1 MTFSDLRRKSLKNIK
16 DTSMMSEQDVS
27 DCCYDAIQELQ
38 TNSLC
43 SRMEV
48 KKLIDVNGEISA
60 IDILDGGSGYL
71 FPPTVTITDNND
83 DDCLSFD
90 GNDSAS
96 LTLLNIGTEHSIGF
110 RIKANP
116 PSSGY
121 YSIIADQPG
130 SSDSIVAITS
140 SLISYAVP
148 GGSAY
153 AVAHGGFDDT
163 SITDFFI
170 SRDDLSI
177 SIYKN
182 GSLLGSGTL
191 SINNSFEFDS
201 VGYRGSAGT
210 YFIGKIKHLRCYSQ
224 AVTQDQVTR
233 QYNGGDGNSS
243 LDLDSYFIWEFD
255 GSGGTGSSESDQG
268 TSGANTLTISGAT
281 RSTFGNSYVSS
292 SEKAKASAF
301 IENGVVTKIVITN
314 QGRGYVPRPIVTI
327 SGGGGGTGAIAVA
340 EIATTTYDKIITSKF
355 GGSTTGDIDVEC
367 LYIDSMYRVG
377 LDGTK
382 NPIKIT
388 NRQSIQDERDNGA
401 NYNDA
406 SDYTAAIE
414 WNKNNIH
421 IFTPWDMTGSTIEF
435 WIRFQI
441 PYVQDAN
448 VGSNADSY
456 LDTIPVQFQN
466 RLVSGVKYHIYESME
481 EMSGFSG
488 KYKPMMDIFG
498 NQWFN
503 RDLPYVKQEA
513 NHARTSADVHIIK
526 PSGVF

>member
-16 DTSMMSEQDVS
+16 DASMMSEQDVS

-48 KKLIDVNGEISA
+48 KKLIDVNRELSVIS
-60 IDILDGGSGYL
+60 IINGGSGYDV
-71 FPPTVTITDNND
+71 PPTVTVSDNVLNSCVDLGGTNAYGVISSAINCSTTQTIEVSFIADSFSASPAICGSPSTTDYLYVTDISAHYSAGGSVVNFNYAFSTGVFYTLWLIRSGTSVSLYVNNSLVSTQTLGANNNFMVDRIGYYSGVRYFNGKIGRVRAYSSAITSDQRTRQWNGGYGNNALD
-83 DDCLSFD
+83 DVAILFDFEFD
-90 GNDSAS
+90 GNFGTAAVETDASGLS
-96 LTLLNIGTEHSIGF
+96 LTCTLQGD
-110 RIKANP
+110 
-116 PSSGY
+116 
-121 YSIIADQPG
+121 YSR
-130 SSDSIVAITS
+130 STW
-140 SLISYAVP
+140 
-148 GGSAY
+148 
-153 AVAHGGFDDT
+153 
-163 SITDFFI
+163 
-170 SRDDLSI
+170 
-177 SIYKN
+177 
-182 GSLLGSGTL
+182 
-191 SINNSFEFDS
+191 
-201 VGYRGSAGT
+201 
-210 YFIGKIKHLRCYSQ
+210 
-224 AVTQDQVTR
+224 
-233 QYNGGDGNSS
+233 GDG
-243 LDLDSYFIWEFD
+243 Y
-255 GSGGTGSSESDQG
+255 SD
-268 TSGANTLTISGAT
+268 ADD
-281 RSTFGNSYVSS
+281 
-292 SEKAKASAF
+292 KAKASAF
-301 IENGVVTKIVITN
+301 IENGVVTSVVVTN
-314 QGRGYVPRPIVTI
+314 SGRGYFAIPSV
-327 SGGGGGTGAIAVA
+327 SFSGGGGTGAIAVA

-367 LYIDSMYRVG
+367 LYVDSMYRVG

-421 IFTPWDMTGSTIEF
+421 IFTPWDMTGSTIEL

-513 NHARTSADVHIIK
+513 NHSRTSADVHIIR

>member
-16 DTSMMSEQDVS
+16 DASMMSEQDVS
-27 DCCYDAIQELQ
+27 DCSFDAIQELQ

-48 KKLIDVNGEISA
+48 KKLIDVNGEISTV
-60 IDILDGGSGYL
+60 DILDGGSGYL

-90 GNDSAS
+90 GNDYGSF
-96 LTLLNIGTEHSIGF
+96 TTKNIGTTHTIEFWLDASNKDF
-110 RIKANP
+110 
-116 PSSGY
+116 
-121 YSIIADQPG
+121 
-130 SSDSIVAITS
+130 
-140 SLISYAVP
+140 LICSRT
-148 GGSAY
+148 GGT
-153 AVAHGGFDDT
+153 GGV
-163 SITDFFI
+163 
-170 SRDDLSI
+170 
-177 SIYKN
+177 
-182 GSLLGSGTL
+182 
-191 SINNSFEFDS
+191 EFDS
-201 VGYRGSAGT
+201 TDKIYYSGNSTSQASKSITALSPGTKHHFAITRNDSTTITFYQNGASLGTSTISSNTALSLSAIGYRAHGASLYYVGKLGLFRIYKSALT
-210 YFIGKIKHLRCYSQ
+210 AEQIK
-224 AVTQDQVTR
+224 R
-233 QYNGGDGNSS
+233 QYNGGYGNSP
-243 LDLDSYFIWEFD
+243 LDIDSYLTYEFD
-255 GSGGTGSSESDQG
+255 GTGGTGSTETDQSTDG
-268 TSGANTLTISGAT
+268 GSTLTINGAT
-281 RSTFGNSYVSS
+281 RSTFGNSYLSS
-292 SEKAKASAF
+292 TEKAKATAF
-301 IENGVVTKIVITN
+301 IEKGIVTKIVITN
-314 QGRGYVPRPIVTI
+314 QGRGYIPKPIVTI

-367 LYIDSMYRVG
+367 LYVDSMYRVG

-421 IFTPWDMTGSTIEF
+421 IFTPWDMTGSTIEL

-448 VGSNADSY
+448 VGTNADSY

>member
-1 MTFSDLRRKSLKNIK
+1 MTFNDLRRKSLKSLK
-16 DTSMMSEQDVS
+16 DPSAVSESDVS
-27 DCCYDAIQELQ
+27 DCTYDAIQEMQ
-38 TNSLC
+38 INTLC

-48 KKLIDVNGEISA
+48 KRLIDVNRELSA
-60 IDILDGGSGYL
+60 ISIIDGGSGYEN
-71 FPPTVTITDNND
+71 PPTVTISDNILSSCVNFGGINGYGAVSPAINISTTHTIEASFILSSVSSTSTIMGASSVSDSLRISSGSAQYYVGGVSVSFAYTFDINTFYIIFLIRSGTSVSLYVNNTFVSTQTLGANNNFNVERIAHHTGAQYFKGKMGRIRAYSSVITSDQRTRQWNSGYGNNALD
-83 DDCLSFD
+83 DVTTLFDFEFD
-90 GNDSAS
+90 GNFGTAAVETDASGLS
-96 LTLLNIGTEHSIGF
+96 LTCTLQGD
-110 RIKANP
+110 
-116 PSSGY
+116 
-121 YSIIADQPG
+121 YSR
-130 SSDSIVAITS
+130 STW
-140 SLISYAVP
+140 
-148 GGSAY
+148 
-153 AVAHGGFDDT
+153 
-163 SITDFFI
+163 
-170 SRDDLSI
+170 
-177 SIYKN
+177 
-182 GSLLGSGTL
+182 
-191 SINNSFEFDS
+191 
-201 VGYRGSAGT
+201 
-210 YFIGKIKHLRCYSQ
+210 
-224 AVTQDQVTR
+224 
-233 QYNGGDGNSS
+233 GDG
-243 LDLDSYFIWEFD
+243 Y
-255 GSGGTGSSESDQG
+255 SD
-268 TSGANTLTISGAT
+268 ADD
-281 RSTFGNSYVSS
+281 
-292 SEKAKASAF
+292 KAKASAF
-301 IENGVVTKIVITN
+301 IENGVVTSVVVTN
-314 QGRGYVPRPIVTI
+314 SGRGYFAIPSV
-327 SGGGGGTGAIAVA
+327 SFSGGGGTGAIAVA

-367 LYIDSMYRVG
+367 LYVDSMYRVG

-421 IFTPWDMTGSTIEF
+421 IFTPWDMTGSTIEL

-441 PYVQDAN
+441 PYIQNDN
-448 VGSNADSY
+448 VGANADSY

-513 NHARTSADVHIIK
+513 NHSRTSADVHIIR